1 MVLGL
6 SLFASAQSLAES
18 ARKEKERRETLKK
31 SGAVVVTNA
40 DLSKVKKKP
49 AVTTPGA
56 VAPSENPVPAGAAS
70 ITAEERAQAGVAG
83 HDAKP
88 AISTG
93 QGAPARTAEIPAS
106 ALEGNPKDVFDRKK
120 ADLEGQ
126 WNSARERLG
135 LLEVKLLALRQ
146 QFGNPVN
153 AAERDKVGKD
163 IDALA
168 PILAAAQLE
177 EKKSKEDLDKFLPTP
192 SSPRK

>member
-6 SLFASAQSLAES
+6 SVFVAAQSLAES
-18 ARKEKERRETLKK
+18 AQKEKERREALRK

-40 DLSKVKKKP
+40 DLSRVKKKP
-49 AVTTPGA
+49 AVTPQSGA
-56 VAPSENPVPAGAAS
+56 APSENPAPAGAAL
-70 ITAEERAQAGVAG
+70 GPG
-83 HDAKP
+83 NDP

-120 ADLEGQ
+120 ADLEGK
-126 WNSARERLG
+126 WNTARERLG
-135 LLEVKLLALRQ
+135 LLEVKLLSLRQ

-153 AAERDKVGKD
+153 AAARDKVGKD

-177 EKKSKEDLDKFLPTP
+177 EKKAKEDLDKFLTGP
-192 SSPRK
+192 SSPKR